1 MRLAPYITA
10 CHRLAEG
17 RRDIVMG
24 FASILEQNLSRVRQR
39 IAEAAY
45 RSGRRPQDIRLVA
58 VTKYVPPPVIR
69 ELVQLGQ
76 HEIGESRPQQLWER
90 SEELRDLPVTWHLVG
105 PLQRNKVRK
114 TLPKVTWIHSIDTV
128 PLLDAVNRIAGE
140 LGVRLKLLLE
150 VNISRHPAKR
160 GFDPE
165 IMQTIVQHALGCEN
179 GEVCGLMAMAGVE
192 GDLTGARRDFR
203 SLRELRDRLQAAVP
217 QAGLKELSMGMSG
230 DFEIGI
236 EEGATMVRIGSA
248 LFEGLI
254 LEE

>member
-1 MRLAPYITA
+1 
-10 CHRLAEG
+10 
-17 RRDIVMG
+17 MG
-24 FASILEQNLSRVRQR
+24 FVSILEQNLSRVRQR
-39 IAEAAY
+39 IVEAAC
-45 RSGRRPQDIRLVA
+45 RSGRRPEDIRLVA

-90 SEELRDLPVTWHLVG
+90 CEYLQDLPITWHLVG

-114 TLPKVTWIHSIDTV
+114 TLPKVTWIHSIDSL

-140 LGVRLKLLLE
+140 LGLRPKLLLE

-160 GFDPE
+160 GFDPIAME
-165 IMQTIVQHALGCEN
+165 TIVQHALRCEN

-192 GDLTGARRDFR
+192 GDLAGARREFR
-203 SLRELRDRLQAAVP
+203 SLRELRNQLQAAVP
-217 QAGLKELSMGMSG
+217 QLVLKELSMGMSG

-236 EEGATMVRIGSA
+236 EEGATMVRVGSA
-248 LFEGLI
+248 LFEGLT